1 MFASQRYPRELDPE
15 HLDAY
20 LAEGWYRMGQSIF
33 TTHFLCFGTDFY
45 SAIWIRLPLQEYRF
59 GKRLAKLVRV
69 NLGRFRCVFG
79 PARIDAEREALYQLY
94 REDFPAPISPSIQN
108 SLMDNESYNLFQT
121 WELAVY
127 DGNRMVALSYFDLGQ
142 TSIASILGFYH
153 PGYKVH
159 SLGFF
164 TMLMEIAFGLENGF
178 RYYYPGYVVPGYPRF
193 DYKMRIGQVEY
204 YDLRHTAWKPCP
216 QPFPPIETP
225 IGKMTERLSALSGWL
240 QYKSLKHRF
249 YLYPMFE
256 ASLMAFWSNGFLD
269 YPVFLRYHGKP
280 ARDKHEILVFD
291 PRAEQYQL
299 LLCSL
304 FGSEPVTYNQHQ
316 PWFRDKRYF
325 HDILLTERVV
335 CTFREPEEFPDI
347 LHRSGTHL

>member
-1 MFASQRYPRELDPE
+1 MFASQRYPQELDPE

-20 LAEGWYRMGQSIF
+20 LAGGWYRMGQSIF

-45 SAIWIRLPLQEYRF
+45 SAIWIRLPLHGYRF
-59 GKRLAKLVRV
+59 GKRLAKLMRG
-69 NLGRFRCVFG
+69 NHGRFRCVFG
-79 PARIDAEREALYQLY
+79 PAKIDAEREALYQRY
-94 REDFPAPISPSIQN
+94 REDFPAPISPSIQ
-108 SLMDNESYNLFQT
+108 SALMDHESYNIFHT

-127 DGNRMVALSYFDLGQ
+127 DGNHMVALSYFDLGH

-153 PGYKVH
+153 PDYKVH

-178 RYYYPGYVVPGYPRF
+178 QYYYPGYVVPGYSRF
-193 DYKMRIGQVEY
+193 DYKMRIGEVEY
-204 YDLRHTAWKPCP
+204 YDLRSSSWIPCP
-216 QPFPPIETP
+216 RPFPSVETP
-225 IGKMTERLSALSGWL
+225 IGRMRERLEALSERL
-240 QYKSLKHRF
+240 RHKSLKHSF

-269 YPVFLRYHGKP
+269 YPLFLHYQAKLLRGK
-280 ARDKHEILVFD
+280 HQIFVFD
-291 PRAEQYQL
+291 PRTDQYQL

-304 FGSEPVTYNQHQ
+304 FGSEPVSYNQHQ

-325 HDILLTERVV
+325 HDILLNDQVV
-335 CTFREPEEFPDI
+335 CTFRDPEEFPDI
-347 LHRSGTHL
+347 LH